1 MIRGFAP
8 IYDAQARVLILGTMP
23 SVASL
28 GAQEYYAH
36 ARNAFWPIM
45 ASLCGADAHACYADR
60 CAMLQKK
67 GIALWDVL
75 AGCRREGSLDSAIRD
90 AQPNDFAWLWPRTNI
105 TAVFCNGKTAQRLLA
120 RYVTLPPHVRFCGAL
135 PSTSPAYTLP
145 FDRKLEA
152 WRAILS
158 YLEP

>member
-8 IYDAQARVLILGTMP
+8 IYDARARVLILGTMP

-60 CAMLQKK
+60 CAMLQKR
-67 GIALWDVL
+67 ALRFGTCL
-75 AGCRREGSLDSAIRD
+75 QAAGGR
-90 AQPNDFAWLWPRTNI
+90 
-105 TAVFCNGKTAQRLLA
+105 
-120 RYVTLPPHVRFCGAL
+120 GAL
-135 PSTSPAYTLP
+135 IRPSAMRSRTTLHGFGRGRILRP
-145 FDRKLEA
+145 SFATARRRSGFL
-152 WRAILS
+152 RAM
-158 YLEP
+158 